1 MGFSFVNNMELGME
15 SLHKSGAFLTV
26 KSEDKVNIMTISW
39 GNIGFEWGKPIF
51 TILVRKSRYTHDF
64 LEKSK
69 EFTVSIPTNTLYK
82 EALSFC
88 GTNSG
93 RDVDKIKQCNLKL
106 LEGTSVSAPV
116 VKNCEVCYECK
127 VVYSQDMD
135 LSKLSPDLVRYSS
148 YEPGTEHTFYYGEIV
163 KTYST
168 D

>member
-1 MGFSFVNNMELGME
+1 MSASFINNMELGME

-51 TILVRKSRYTHDF
+51 TVLVRKSRYTHDF

-69 EFTVSIPTNTLYK
+69 EFTVSIPTDSSYK

-93 RDVDKIKQCNLKL
+93 RDVDKITKCNIAL
-106 LEGTSVSAPV
+106 LDSSSVATPV
-116 VKNCEVCYECK
+116 VKGCEVCYECK
-127 VVYSQDMD
+127 IVYSQDMD
-135 LSKLSPDLVRYSS
+135 LSKLSPELVTYSS
-148 YEPGTEHTFYYGEIV
+148 YNEGNEHTFYFGEIV

-168 D
+168 K